1 MSILNSCNLR
11 APFFQFDRKIFYI
24 LHQKYLVGGK
34 NNFFANGRN
43 SWSISS
49 AEQELTDFIFLKVR
63 IISES

>member
-34 NNFFANGRN
+34 NNLPMEEILGQSQRSRNLQISFF
-43 SWSISS
+43 
-49 AEQELTDFIFLKVR
+49 
-63 IISES
+63 